1 LIVVVGWVAY
11 LVGVIDHFE
20 GLYEAVEATENPS
33 QELLDEA
40 FSDGGPLV
48 FAALFGWLIAL
59 VFAAP
64 WFLLFLIA
72 TWLRNVTRRVR
83 RGDR

>member
-1 LIVVVGWVAY
+1 
-11 LVGVIDHFE
+11 
-20 GLYEAVEATENPS
+20 LYEAVEATENPS

-72 TWLRNVTRRVR
+72 TWLRGSDAAIAEAQARSLDGLSGRHVA
-83 RGDR
+83 